1 MGRFEVA
8 TTEEKIQLIGW
19 RSQLC
24 RYLLDRYRKI
34 EVAFAFGAI
43 KQRGKLES
51 FSLDAVED
59 LHPRHTLA
67 PLLVA
72 CQRGC
77 R

>member
-8 TTEEKIQLIGW
+8 TTEEKTQLIGR
-19 RSQLC
+19 RSPLC
-24 RYLLDRYRKI
+24 RYLLDRYGKI
-34 EVAFAFGAI
+34 EVAFALGAI

-51 FSLDAVED
+51 FLLDAVQD

-67 PLLVA
+67 PLLSG
-72 CQRGC
+72 GC